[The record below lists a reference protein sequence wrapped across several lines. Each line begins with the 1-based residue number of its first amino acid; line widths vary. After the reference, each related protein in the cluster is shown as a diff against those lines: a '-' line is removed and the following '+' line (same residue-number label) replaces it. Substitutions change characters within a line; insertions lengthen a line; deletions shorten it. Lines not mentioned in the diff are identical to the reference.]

1 MSSLGEMLTEQ
12 EIDLMMGEAGAD
24 DGKVVMSMMVMVMM
38 MWLMVVMGM
47 MVMVVMRLLT
57 FMMGGQCMM
66 GYQ

>member
-38 MWLMVVMGM
+38 VGLMVV
-47 MVMVVMRLLT
+47 MVMVVMMRLAVMRL
-57 FMMGGQCMM
+57 
-66 GYQ
+66 